1 MYCFCPPTWQQWHH
15 MKMLYILNFE
25 YHFKMFGHKTGVN
38 ILRNIGHWTPA
49 SQSSDLVITRMI
61 IQTKSD
67 YTQYQ
72 YTGETTKWSPM
83 SVCNHTSD
91 YKIAGVGFVNHEYD
105 YRPTSDDTKSTY
117 QLDYNFRDVQE
128 IKILLV

>member
-117 QLDYNFRDVQE
+117 QLI
-128 IKILLV
+128 IKITIFEKHKK